1 MKFEL
6 IVKGKSSLG
15 KDIPVFQSGVNQKGY
30 IYIMAGTHGDEPEG
44 VYVLDKL
51 FAWLQENDRSF
62 MPVIV
67 IPILNPDGLELKTR
81 TNGNKVDLNRNYKTK
96 NWQPTSE
103 KERYFPGPHPMSE
116 PENQF
121 LDEIFRTYP
130 PSFILSFH
138 AWKPLIDYDG
148 EALEI
153 AHFLSQFNSYPVTDY
168 IGYPTPGS
176 FGTYIQENFKV
187 PVITFECPESSLE
200 KSLEDIWLENEKG
213 LKALFTDKILHKYC

>member
-96 NWQPTSE
+96 NWQT
-103 KERYFPGPHPMSE
+103 
-116 PENQF
+116 
-121 LDEIFRTYP
+121 
-130 PSFILSFH
+130 
-138 AWKPLIDYDG
+138 
-148 EALEI
+148 
-153 AHFLSQFNSYPVTDY
+153 
-168 IGYPTPGS
+168 
-176 FGTYIQENFKV
+176 
-187 PVITFECPESSLE
+187 
-200 KSLEDIWLENEKG
+200 WL
-213 LKALFTDKILHKYC
+213 LKLRKM